1 LQKEFT
7 DFYRNRKFLI
17 KKRALNAKLHLD
29 NREKKDNLAKEKME
43 RERLKYLKRNKIE
56 KYINILREANDIFS

>member
-1 LQKEFT
+1 M
-7 DFYRNRKFLI
+7 
-17 KKRALNAKLHLD
+17 HLD

-56 KYINILREANDIFS
+56 KYINILREANDIFSWIGQTDAFINEIESKVFVQK